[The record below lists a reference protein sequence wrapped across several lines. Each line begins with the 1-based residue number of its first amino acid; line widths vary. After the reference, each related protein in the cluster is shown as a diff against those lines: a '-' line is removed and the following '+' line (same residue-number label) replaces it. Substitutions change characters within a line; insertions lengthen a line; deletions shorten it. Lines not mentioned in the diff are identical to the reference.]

1 MDVSPPFPALIQSP
15 TYEKKAKKPVDMG
28 SGRTIFDM
36 WRKPYLLHMKK
47 YYTQQEDGSFHP
59 VTFTTELLSEIVAD
73 IAKAQLHGA
82 IADKIGAIIE
92 SMDLASEAQRAIDGV
107 DMDDIASD
115 AVRDEIESRINS
127 MDIDVSVSL

>member
-1 MDVSPPFPALIQSP
+1 
-15 TYEKKAKKPVDMG
+15 
-28 SGRTIFDM
+28 
-36 WRKPYLLHMKK
+36 MKK

-59 VTFTTELLSEIVAD
+59 ITFTTELLSEIVAD

-115 AVRDEIESRINS
+115 AVRDEIENRIGS